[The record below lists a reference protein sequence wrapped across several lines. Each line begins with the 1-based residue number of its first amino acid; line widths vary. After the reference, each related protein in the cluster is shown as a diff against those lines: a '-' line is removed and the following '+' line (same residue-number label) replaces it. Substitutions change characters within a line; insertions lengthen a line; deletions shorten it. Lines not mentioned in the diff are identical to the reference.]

1 MDENFPCF
9 NFETFKPKLFLIK
22 LLLKVVLRLSDILSK
37 DDYPHTSGNYGLSD
51 ILQALS
57 WIQLNIGY
65 FGGDKNAVTL
75 FGHKAGATLVTAL
88 ATMSNKGKK
97 KFVRLVY
104 IYLIHLICL
113 VM

>member
-1 MDENFPCF
+1 M
-9 NFETFKPKLFLIK
+9 TK
-22 LLLKVVLRLSDILSK
+22 LLKVVSRFSDILSK
-37 DDYPHTSGNYGLSD
+37 NDTSHTSGNYGLSD

-88 ATMSNKGKK
+88 ATMSNKGGK

-104 IYLIHLICL
+104 ISLTDQILL
-113 VM
+113 DF